1 MDEEGGRWTSAGASK
16 VGGNGESPSGERDRR
31 RKKERRKKGCTC
43 YVCPPVAP
51 SGLARLS
58 RLSGHTA

>member
-31 RKKERRKKGCTC
+31 RKKGCTC

-58 RLSGHTA
+58 QLSGHTA